1 MIEENCLQKQ
11 KLVGVIH
18 ELTMGG
24 AERMMVNIL
33 NHFFSNGDEVHLII
47 FKNIGTLKGL
57 LHNDIIVHDL
67 ERSSVKKGMS
77 KCLRT
82 IHKIRPDIV
91 FSGIGH
97 VNIALAPFIPLMRK
111 FLPKTRWIS
120 RETNIVS
127 LQNQEEKYPKVFDT
141 LYRKTYQ
148 NFDVIIAQSEDMKD
162 DLEQHYPATKSKITL
177 VNNPIN
183 IEKVNELSS
192 EKTNF
197 KFAMDKVNL
206 ISVGTLRYRK
216 RHDLLLKGLSKLPNF
231 YTLTIVGSGEEESN
245 LKIFSHALG
254 LEKRV
259 RFEGH
264 QTNPYPY
271 VKGADLFVLTSEHEG
286 FPNVLLEANSL
297 GIPVIAFACPGGIT
311 EIIEEG
317 INGYS
322 VLNGDV
328 KALALTI
335 EKAIAKKF
343 DKEWVVDSVKRRYSH
358 AIIFEKYEQL
368 FYNKGIPH
376 GS

>member
-1 MIEENCLQKQ
+1 
-11 KLVGVIH
+11 VGVIH

-57 LHNDIIVHDL
+57 LHKDIIVHDL
-67 ERSSVKKGMS
+67 ESSSVKKGMS

-82 IHKIRPDIV
+82 IHEIRPDIV

-97 VNIALAPFIPLMRK
+97 VNIALAPFIPLMRN

-127 LQNQEEKYPKVFDT
+127 LQNQEEKYPKVFDA

-192 EKTNF
+192 EKINF

-216 RHDLLLKGLSKLPNF
+216 RHDLLLKCLSKLPNF

-254 LEKRV
+254 LENRV
-259 RFEGH
+259 HFEGH

-368 FYNKGIPH
+368 FYNKGTPH
-376 GS
+376 GL